1 MLAGLPLNEPIVQ
14 KGPFIM
20 NEDWELNKAYED
32 LEKGINGF
40 ETSKTWKS
48 KNQDIRFRNKSV

>member
-1 MLAGLPLNEPIVQ
+1 
-14 KGPFIM
+14 M